1 MGAEINYEVDGEAF
15 TGYVADG
22 SGGKPA
28 PAVIVFHEASGL
40 GAHARQKADLL
51 AEAGFVAFA
60 ADLFGGVARNLS
72 EATGYITRL
81 TSEAG
86 LLRRRCT
93 AALDLLAAL
102 PNVDA
107 SRMAAI
113 GFCFGG
119 QAALELARSGAPL
132 KAVVGFHSGLG
143 KPDPES
149 AAQIKG
155 SVLLCIGDADP
166 LVPRKARDDFMDD
179 MHAAGVDCQLLTFAG
194 AGHSFTNVDAKA
206 FGVAGC
212 EYDVRAERRSW
223 AAMLALFGET
233 MDRGPLQADS

>member
-1 MGAEINYEVDGEAF
+1 MTGDIRYEIDGETF
-15 TGYVADG
+15 TGYLADG

-28 PAVIVFHEASGL
+28 PAVVVFHEASGL
-40 GAHARQKADLL
+40 GAHARAKADML
-51 AEAGFVAFA
+51 AKAGFVAFA
-60 ADLFGGVARNLS
+60 ADLFGGVAQDLS

-86 LLRRRCT
+86 VLRRRCT
-93 AALDLLAAL
+93 AALDVLAAL
-102 PNVDA
+102 PNADT
-107 SRMAAI
+107 SRMGAI

-143 KPDPES
+143 KPDAES

-179 MHAAGVDCQLLTFAG
+179 MHGAGVDCQLLTFAG
-194 AGHSFTNVDAKA
+194 VGHSFTNVDAKA
-206 FGVAGC
+206 FGVPGC
-212 EYDVRAERRSW
+212 EYDARAERRSW
-223 AAMLALFGET
+223 AAMLALFGEA
-233 MDRGPLQADS
+233 MGHVSLQPGS

>member
-1 MGAEINYEVDGEAF
+1 MRWERLIMGAAIDYEVDGETF
-15 TGYVADG
+15 VGHVADG

-28 PAVIVFHEASGL
+28 PGVVVFHEASGL
-40 GAHARQKADLL
+40 GAHARDKAELL
-51 AEAGFVAFA
+51 AKAGYVALA
-60 ADLFGGVARNLS
+60 ADLFGGVAKDLS

-81 TSEAG
+81 SSEAG

-93 AALDLLAAL
+93 AAFDLLAAQ

-119 QAALELARSGAPL
+119 QAALELARSGAAL

-143 KPDPES
+143 KPNPES
-149 AAQIKG
+149 ARQIQGK
-155 SVLLCIGDADP
+155 VLLCIGDADP
-166 LVPRKARDDFMDD
+166 LVSRKARDDFMDD
-179 MHAAGVDCQLLTFAG
+179 MNAAGVDCQLLTFAG
-194 AGHSFTNVDAKA
+194 VGHSFTNVDAKA

-212 EYDVRAERRSW
+212 EYDARAERRSW
-223 AAMLALFGET
+223 AAMHALFAE
-233 MDRGPLQADS
+233 AFA